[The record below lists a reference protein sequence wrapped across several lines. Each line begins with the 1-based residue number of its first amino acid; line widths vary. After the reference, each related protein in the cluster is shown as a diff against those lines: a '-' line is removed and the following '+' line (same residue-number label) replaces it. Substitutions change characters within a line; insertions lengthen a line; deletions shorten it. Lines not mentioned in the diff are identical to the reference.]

1 MDGIVYL
8 PLHYMCSACVVCGVH
23 AEMVMYVNVHTHV
36 LWSAC
41 ATIIP
46 VPVHGDCVTGC
57 GCGAV
62 SCRVCL
68 VVTLY
73 HGVRLCGISTRYIQ
87 GTWYMVHG
95 VCQLLQCAMI
105 IQQYMYI
112 SLCITQPEPALVG
125 RGGGGASPGGGD
137 RSEMVHL
144 W

>member
-1 MDGIVYL
+1 M
-8 PLHYMCSACVVCGVH
+8 HVCGVH
-23 AEMVMYVNVHTHV
+23 AEMVMYVNVQTHV

-41 ATIIP
+41 ATIMP
-46 VPVHGDCVTGC
+46 GPVHGDCVTGC

-62 SCRVCL
+62 PCRVCL

-87 GTWYMVHG
+87 GTRYMVHG
-95 VCQLLQCAMI
+95 VCQLLQCAVI

-112 SLCITQPEPALVG
+112 SLCITQPACAGEASSG
-125 RGGGGASPGGGD
+125 GAGGGGWGLSQPWWWG
-137 RSEMVHL
+137 SEVVHL